1 MLNLLAAFEKTQH
14 GFYENRQL
22 VRHVMD
28 QTIIGSNRRI
38 DPTRRAHLKPDLT
51 PDDNDR
57 VEIGP
62 TDLAFAEWKAA
73 GIEAPDMPA
82 LREYR
87 LSRLQEQIRK
97 HDCAGLLLFDPLNIR
112 YATDTTN
119 MQLWI
124 AHNAARACFVPPEG
138 KVILWDFHNCEHL
151 SAHLPLVGE
160 VRHGASFFYF
170 ETGDKTEAAA
180 AHFVDE
186 VIDVMKSH
194 SSANKRLAVDKI
206 ETPGYVRLVEKGIE
220 IIEGQMLTEHAR
232 AIKNDNEI
240 LAMRCA
246 VHACEMAV
254 EEMRYAMRPGVSENE
269 MWAALHAGNIK
280 RGGEWIET
288 RILSSGPR
296 TNPWFQ
302 ECGPRIMQEGD
313 MMAFDTDLV
322 GTYGYCCDISRSWIV
337 GDVAPTEEQKTLYKV
352 AFEHVM
358 TNIGLIKPGMS
369 FAEMTAKA
377 HRLPEEYRALRYGVL
392 AHGVGLCDEY
402 PCVRYPEDV
411 EAHGYSGTFEP
422 GMTLCVEAYIGAVG
436 GLEGVKLEE
445 QVLITETGC
454 ETLSTYRYEDA
465 LLA

>member
-1 MLNLLAAFEKTQH
+1 
-14 GFYENRQL
+14 
-22 VRHVMD
+22 MD

-186 VIDVMKSH
+186 VIDVMKSYGG
-194 SSANKRLAVDKI
+194 ANKRLAVDKI

-240 LAMRCA
+240 RAMRCA

-352 AFEHVM
+352 AYEHVM

-454 ETLSTYRYEDA
+454 EMLSTYRYEDA

>member
-1 MLNLLAAFEKTQH
+1 
-14 GFYENRQL
+14 
-22 VRHVMD
+22 MD

-194 SSANKRLAVDKI
+194 GGANKRLAVDKI

-240 LAMRCA
+240 RAMRCA

-288 RILSSGPR
+288 RLLASGPR

-302 ECGPRIMQEGD
+302 ECGPRKLQNNEIL
-313 MMAFDTDLV
+313 AFDTDLV
-322 GTYGYCCDISRSWIV
+322 GIYGFCIDISRTWWI
-337 GDVAPTEEQKTLYKV
+337 GDQAPRADMIEAYKHAVEHMRTNEQLV
-352 AFEHVM
+352 
-358 TNIGLIKPGMS
+358 KPGTTMKELTFGGHQLDPKYVARQYS
-369 FAEMTAKA
+369 CRF
-377 HRLPEEYRALRYGVL
+377 
-392 AHGVGLCDEY
+392 HGVGLCDEW
-402 PCVRYPEDV
+402 PCIPYKEEFQEGANDY
-411 EAHGYSGTFEP
+411 ELEP
-422 GMTLCVEAYIGAVG
+422 GMCLCVEALVG
-436 GLEGVKLEE
+436 EEGGDFCIKLED
-445 QVLITETGC
+445 QLIVTETGF
-454 ETLSTYRYEDA
+454 ENITQYPYDA
-465 LLA
+465 RLLGEA

>member
-1 MLNLLAAFEKTQH
+1 
-14 GFYENRQL
+14 
-22 VRHVMD
+22 MD
-28 QTIIGSNRRI
+28 QTIIGSNRKI

-62 TDLAFAEWKAA
+62 TGIAFAEWAAA
-73 GIEAPDMPA
+73 GLTAPDMPA

-87 LSRLQEQIRK
+87 LARLQEQIRA

-124 AHNAARACFVPPEG
+124 AHNAARACYVPPEG
-138 KVILWDFHNCEHL
+138 QMVLWDFHNCEHL

-170 ETGDKTEAAA
+170 ETGNKTAEAARR
-180 AHFVDE
+180 FVDE
-186 VIDVMKSH
+186 VMSLMRQHAGD
-194 SSANKRLAVDKI
+194 NRRLAVDKI
-206 ETPGYVRLVEKGIE
+206 EHVGYANLIQQGVEVLQ
-220 IIEGQMLTEHAR
+220 GQMLTEHAR
-232 AIKNDNEI
+232 SIKNENEMR
-240 LAMRCA
+240 AMRCA
-246 VHACEMAV
+246 IHACERAV
-254 EEMRYAMRPGVSENE
+254 DEMRQAMRPGVSENE

-302 ECGPRIMQEGD
+302 ECGPRIMEEGD

-337 GDVAPTEEQKTLYKV
+337 GDVAPTDQQRALYRV
-352 AFEHVM
+352 AYDHVM
-358 TNIGLIKPGMS
+358 TNIDIIRPGMS
-369 FAEMTAKA
+369 FAEMTATA
-377 HRLPEEYRALRYGVL
+377 HRLPEAYRAQRYGVI

-402 PCVRYPEDV
+402 PCIRYPEDV
-411 EAHGYSGTFEP
+411 EAHGYEGCFAP
-422 GMTLCVEAYIGAVG
+422 GMTLCVEAYVGAVG
-436 GLEGVKLEE
+436 GHEGVKLEE
-445 QVLITETGC
+445 QVLVTETGC
-454 ETLSTYRYEDA
+454 EVLSRAPFEA
-465 LLA
+465 SLLA

>member
-1 MLNLLAAFEKTQH
+1 
-14 GFYENRQL
+14 
-22 VRHVMD
+22 
-28 QTIIGSNRRI
+28 
-38 DPTRRAHLKPDLT
+38 
-51 PDDNDR
+51 
-57 VEIGP
+57 
-62 TDLAFAEWKAA
+62 
-73 GIEAPDMPA
+73 
-82 LREYR
+82 
-87 LSRLQEQIRK
+87 
-97 HDCAGLLLFDPLNIR
+97 
-112 YATDTTN
+112 
-119 MQLWI
+119 
-124 AHNAARACFVPPEG
+124 
-138 KVILWDFHNCEHL
+138 
-151 SAHLPLVGE
+151 
-160 VRHGASFFYF
+160 
-170 ETGDKTEAAA
+170 
-180 AHFVDE
+180 
-186 VIDVMKSH
+186 MKSH
-194 SSANKRLAVDKI
+194 GGANKRLAVDKI

-240 LAMRCA
+240 RAMRCA
-246 VHACEMAV
+246 IHACEMAV

-352 AFEHVM
+352 AYEHVM

-454 ETLSTYRYEDA
+454 EMLSTYRYEDA

>member
-1 MLNLLAAFEKTQH
+1 
-14 GFYENRQL
+14 
-22 VRHVMD
+22 MD

-112 YATDTTN
+112 YSTDTTN

-160 VRHGASFFYF
+160 VRHGASFFFF
-170 ETGDKTEAAA
+170 ETGDKTDEAA

-186 VIDVMKSH
+186 VIDVMKYYGG
-194 SSANKRLAVDKI
+194 ANKRLAVDKI

-220 IIEGQMLTEHAR
+220 VIEGQMLTEHAR

-240 LAMRCA
+240 RAMRCA

-313 MMAFDTDLV
+313 MLAFDTDLV

-337 GDVAPTEEQKTLYKV
+337 GDVVPTEEQKTLYKV
-352 AFEHVM
+352 AYEHVM
-358 TNIGLIKPGMS
+358 TNIGLIKPGLS
-369 FAEMTAKA
+369 FAEMTSKA

-422 GMTLCVEAYIGAVG
+422 GMTLCVEAYIGAIG

-445 QVLITETGC
+445 QVLITETDC
-454 ETLSTYRYEDA
+454 ELLSTYRYEDA

>member
-1 MLNLLAAFEKTQH
+1 
-14 GFYENRQL
+14 
-22 VRHVMD
+22 MD

-138 KVILWDFHNCEHL
+138 KVVLWDFHNCEHL

-170 ETGDKTEAAA
+170 ETGDKTDEAA

-186 VIDVMKSH
+186 VIGLMSQH
-194 SSANKRLAVDKI
+194 GGENKRLAVDKI
-206 ETPGYVRLVEKGIE
+206 ETPGYVRLIE
-220 IIEGQMLTEHAR
+220 HGVTVIEGQMLTEHAR

-240 LAMRCA
+240 RAMRCA

-352 AFEHVM
+352 AYEHVM

-369 FAEMTAKA
+369 FAEMTAVA
-377 HRLPEEYRALRYGVL
+377 HRLPEQYRALRYGVL

-411 EAHGYSGTFEP
+411 EAHGYSGCFEP
-422 GMTLCVEAYIGAVG
+422 GMTLCVEAYIGAEG
-436 GLEGVKLEE
+436 GHEGVKLEE

-454 ETLSTYRYEDA
+454 ELLSTYRYEDA

>member
-1 MLNLLAAFEKTQH
+1 
-14 GFYENRQL
+14 
-22 VRHVMD
+22 MD

-194 SSANKRLAVDKI
+194 GSANKHLAVDKI

-240 LAMRCA
+240 RAMRCA

-352 AFEHVM
+352 AYEHVM

>member
-1 MLNLLAAFEKTQH
+1 
-14 GFYENRQL
+14 
-22 VRHVMD
+22 MD

-194 SSANKRLAVDKI
+194 GGANKRLAVDKI

-240 LAMRCA
+240 RAMRCA

-337 GDVAPTEEQKTLYKV
+337 GDVVPTEEQKTLYKV

>member
-1 MLNLLAAFEKTQH
+1 
-14 GFYENRQL
+14 
-22 VRHVMD
+22 MD

-124 AHNAARACFVPPEG
+124 AHNAARACFVPPDG

-186 VIDVMKSH
+186 VSDVMKSH
-194 SSANKRLAVDKI
+194 GGANKRLAVDKI
-206 ETPGYVRLVEKGIE
+206 ETPGYVRLGEKGIE

-240 LAMRCA
+240 RAMRCA

-322 GTYGYCCDISRSWIV
+322 GTYGYCCDISRSWVV

-352 AFEHVM
+352 AYEHVM
-358 TNIGLIKPGMS
+358 TNIGLIKPGIS
-369 FAEMTAKA
+369 FADMTAKA

>member
-1 MLNLLAAFEKTQH
+1 
-14 GFYENRQL
+14 
-22 VRHVMD
+22 MD

-186 VIDVMKSH
+186 VIDVVKSYGG
-194 SSANKRLAVDKI
+194 ANKRLAVDKI
-206 ETPGYVRLVEKGIE
+206 ETPGYVRLVDKGIE

-240 LAMRCA
+240 RAMRCA

-352 AFEHVM
+352 AYEHVM

-454 ETLSTYRYEDA
+454 EMLSTYRYEDA

>member
-1 MLNLLAAFEKTQH
+1 MDQTIIA
-14 GFYENRQL
+14 
-22 VRHVMD
+22 D

-62 TDLAFAEWKAA
+62 TDLAFSEWKAA
-73 GIEAPDMPA
+73 GLLAPDMPA

-87 LSRLQEQIRK
+87 LARLQEQIRK

-138 KVILWDFHNCEHL
+138 KVVLWDFHNCEHL

-170 ETGDKTEAAA
+170 ETGDKTAEAA
-180 AHFVDE
+180 AHFIDE
-186 VIDVMKSH
+186 VIGLMEAHGGD
-194 SSANKRLAVDKI
+194 NKRLAVDKI
-206 ETPGYVRLVEKGIE
+206 ETHGYVRLIE
-220 IIEGQMLTEHAR
+220 EGVTVIEGQMLTEHAR

-240 LAMRCA
+240 RAMRCA
-246 VHACEMAV
+246 IHACEMAV
-254 EEMRYAMRPGVSENE
+254 EEMRDVMRPGISENE

-288 RILSSGPR
+288 RILASGPR

-337 GDVAPTEEQKTLYKV
+337 GDVAPTAEQKTLYQV
-352 AFEHVM
+352 AYEHVM

-369 FAEMTAKA
+369 FAEMTAVA

-411 EAHGYSGTFEP
+411 EAHGYSGEFEP
-422 GMTLCVEAYIGAVG
+422 GMTLCVEAYIGAEG
-436 GLEGVKLEE
+436 GQEGVKLEE
-445 QVLITETGC
+445 QVLVTETGC
-454 ETLSTYRYEDA
+454 EPLSSYRYEDA
-465 LLA
+465 MLA

>member
-1 MLNLLAAFEKTQH
+1 
-14 GFYENRQL
+14 
-22 VRHVMD
+22 MD

-194 SSANKRLAVDKI
+194 GGANKRLAVDKI

-240 LAMRCA
+240 RAMRCA

-352 AFEHVM
+352 AYEHVM

-411 EAHGYSGTFEP
+411 EAHGYFGTFEP

>member
-1 MLNLLAAFEKTQH
+1 
-14 GFYENRQL
+14 
-22 VRHVMD
+22 MD

-87 LSRLQEQIRK
+87 LLRLQEQIRK

-194 SSANKRLAVDKI
+194 GGANKRLAVDKI

-240 LAMRCA
+240 RAMRCA

-358 TNIGLIKPGMS
+358 TNIGLIKPGIS

-454 ETLSTYRYEDA
+454 EPLSTYRYEDA

>member
-1 MLNLLAAFEKTQH
+1 
-14 GFYENRQL
+14 
-22 VRHVMD
+22 MD

-57 VEIGP
+57 AEIGP

-194 SSANKRLAVDKI
+194 GGANKRLAVDKI

-240 LAMRCA
+240 RAMRCA

-352 AFEHVM
+352 AYEHVM

-454 ETLSTYRYEDA
+454 EMLSTYRYEDA